1 MKTLIALLVSLTFIA
16 PLAAQQTLTVQE
28 QREISIQRKLINDRR
43 NTAIAYNMTFTQEE
57 KEKFWP
63 LYREYRGAMGK
74 VGDKRMVII
83 TEYAVNMNSMTN
95 PMAKKLLNASIAVE
109 KETIKVQEK
118 YIRKFRRILPETKV
132 ARLWQVENRM
142 DTMVEMKMAEGI
154 PLMK

>member
-1 MKTLIALLVSLTFIA
+1 
-16 PLAAQQTLTVQE
+16 
-28 QREISIQRKLINDRR
+28 
-43 NTAIAYNMTFTQEE
+43 
-57 KEKFWP
+57 
-63 LYREYRGAMGK
+63 
-74 VGDKRMVII
+74 MVII

-95 PMAKKLLNASIAVE
+95 PMAKKLLNASISVE